1 MAEVRMIAPNGAAD
15 RLYYYLG
22 GLILFLN
29 KIRHGIQGYTQP
41 RPFPNSQIRR
51 AIAYDFEVVR
61 LWTQHL
67 VEYIS
72 PAATLEG
79 KTILELGP
87 GADLGTGILTLVC
100 GAKKYNAIDVHN
112 LIEATPQQF
121 YQELLNHIEDNV
133 KDAKVDVDY
142 LRRQL
147 ELTLRG
153 QGDKIRYVHDKN
165 FDVSVFEDEGIDLV
179 VSQAAFEHFDNV
191 EDVVM
196 RLSKVVKAG
205 AVLVAEVDLR
215 THTRWI
221 RDADPLNIY
230 RYEDS
235 LYDALR
241 FRGSPN
247 RLRPFEYEQIL
258 KENGWGN
265 IRIEPMEILD
275 KNYILKTQCKLA
287 GRFQDQK
294 NGMDQLI
301 IAVCA
306 TKG

>member
-1 MAEVRMIAPNGAAD
+1 M
-15 RLYYYLG
+15 
-22 GLILFLN
+22 
-29 KIRHGIQGYTQP
+29 
-41 RPFPNSQIRR
+41 
-51 AIAYDFEVVR
+51 
-61 LWTQHL
+61 
-67 VEYIS
+67 
-72 PAATLEG
+72 
-79 KTILELGP
+79 
-87 GADLGTGILTLVC
+87 
-100 GAKKYNAIDVHN
+100 
-112 LIEATPQQF
+112 
-121 YQELLNHIEDNV
+121 
-133 KDAKVDVDY
+133 
-142 LRRQL
+142 
-147 ELTLRG
+147 
-153 QGDKIRYVHDKN
+153 
-165 FDVSVFEDEGIDLV
+165 SVFEEEGIDLI

-191 EDVVM
+191 EDVM
-196 RLSKVVKAG
+196 RRLSKVVKAG
-205 AVLVAEVDLR
+205 TVLIAEVDLR

-258 KENGWGN
+258 KENGWRN

-275 KNYILKTQCKLA
+275 KNYVLKTQCKLA

>member
-1 MAEVRMIAPNGAAD
+1 MAEVRMVAPNGAAD

-87 GADLGTGILTLVC
+87 GADLGAGILTLVG
-100 GAKKYNAIDVHN
+100 GAKKYNTIDVHN

-121 YQELLNHIEDNV
+121 YQELLNHVENNV
-133 KDAKVDVDY
+133 KDAKVDVDF

-165 FDVSVFEDEGIDLV
+165 FDVSVFEDEGIG
-179 VSQAAFEHFDNV
+179 FDMAYI
-191 EDVVM
+191 DK
-196 RLSKVVKAG
+196 LF
-205 AVLVAEVDLR
+205 L
-215 THTRWI
+215 
-221 RDADPLNIY
+221 
-230 RYEDS
+230 
-235 LYDALR
+235 
-241 FRGSPN
+241 
-247 RLRPFEYEQIL
+247 PFERLHRDSEYPGIGMGL
-258 KENGWGN
+258 AIMRRIADRHGWKVWAEGSLGGGA
-265 IRIEPMEILD
+265 RVGLT
-275 KNYILKTQCKLA
+275 LS
-287 GRFQDQK
+287 
-294 NGMDQLI
+294 
-301 IAVCA
+301 
-306 TKG
+306 

>member
-1 MAEVRMIAPNGAAD
+1 MAEVRMITPGGGAD
-15 RLYYYLG
+15 GLYYCLG

-41 RPFPNSQIRR
+41 RPFPNSQIHR

-67 VEYIS
+67 VEYLG

-87 GADLGTGILTLVC
+87 GADLGAGVLTLMY
-100 GAKKYNAIDVHN
+100 GAKKYNTIDVHN
-112 LIEATPQQF
+112 LAKATPQQF
-121 YQELLNHIEDNV
+121 YQELFDHIENNV
-133 KDAKVDVDY
+133 KDAKVGVDF

-165 FDVSVFEDEGIDLV
+165 FDVSVFAEEGIDLV
-179 VSQAAFEHFDNV
+179 VSQAAFEHFD
-191 EDVVM
+191 DVGEVITQ
-196 RLSKVVKAG
+196 LSKVIKAG
-205 AVLVAEVDLR
+205 AVLIAEVDLR

-230 RYEDS
+230 RYADP

-258 KENGWGN
+258 K
-265 IRIEPMEILD
+265 
-275 KNYILKTQCKLA
+275 KTA
-287 GRFQDQK
+287 GRIFRFYRWRF
-294 NGMDQLI
+294 LI
-301 IAVCA
+301 RAMS
-306 TKG
+306 